1 MRALPLILAACGAKA
16 AAPPPTTPAPAPV
29 VAVPPKPTNTP
40 FGRYTV
46 AAPEGYEVDARDIEI
61 GFRRGDILIVALD
74 GAELGTPP
82 ADKCESQLAAFAM
95 GIVTGLARAE
105 TRVNV
110 VSSKRLPNGCRLTGT
125 TSGTPSAFIEAA
137 VLDLGIEGPA
147 VAFLVHARADD
158 GASTVF
164 EQVVTSIAKK

>member
-1 MRALPLILAACGAKA
+1 MD
-16 AAPPPTTPAPAPV
+16 AAPPKPAG
-29 VAVPPKPTNTP
+29 TP

-46 AAPEGYEVDARDIEI
+46 VAPEGYEVEARDIEI
-61 GFRRGDILIVALD
+61 GFRRGEILIVALD

-82 ADKCESQLAAFAM
+82 ADKCEGQLAAFSM

-110 VSSKRLPNGCRLTGT
+110 VSSKRLANGCRLTGT
-125 TSGTPSAFIEAA
+125 TSATPSALVEAA
-137 VLDLGIEGPA
+137 ILNLGIEGPA
-147 VAFLVHARADD
+147 VAFLVHTRPDD

-164 EQVVTSIAKK
+164 DQLLSSIAKK